1 MSVGKYTYHGDLILA
16 WENPQAKYICGKF
29 CAISNLKVYLGG
41 NHNSNF
47 ITTYR
52 FGSTHKDVFNNLEKN
67 PGLLTNG
74 DVIIGNDV
82 WIGDH
87 VTIMSGV
94 NVGDGAIIAAYS
106 HVVKNVEP
114 YSVVGGNPAK
124 LIRYRFRKDQIEKL
138 LQIKWWDWEDVKINK
153 HLNNL
158 CCANID
164 NFISLHY
171 ENPGLSTNINDNSQD
186 TYDIK
191 KIDVENILVEKNVK
205 ISYIIDMQNDT
216 EFTEKYK
223 EKINTTVFDIGDI
236 NDYIHTILL
245 QDCCIVSLSIT
256 INEKTSYALKNLYK
270 TLQFYNYSGM
280 ICFKNINSLINTL

>member
-1 MSVGKYTYHGDLILA
+1 MAVSFTTDSIFEHKSSYNAASTTAARFLA
-16 WENPQAKYICGKF
+16 EAELTKVITL
-29 CAISNLKVYLGG
+29 LKD
-41 NHNSNF
+41 
-47 ITTYR
+47 
-52 FGSTHKDVFNNLEKN
+52 DVTIK
-67 PGLLTNG
+67 GRGIYWSTNG
-74 DVIIGNDV
+74 TANDNLQRLQTMEGGSYV
-82 WIGDH
+82 FKWDPAF
-87 VTIMSGV
+87 V
-94 NVGDGAIIAAYS
+94 N
-106 HVVKNVEP
+106 
-114 YSVVGGNPAK
+114 
-124 LIRYRFRKDQIEKL
+124 R
-138 LQIKWWDWEDVKINK
+138 IKWEDVKINK